1 MIKINNNTSDYV
13 TAFNQNATSMNYLD
27 IFSYDIIKTNEN
39 QLIIKP
45 FIFFNGL
52 KATKKAIQET
62 AITINDGV
70 NYIKY
75 NLSDEAF
82 INEDNS
88 TEDQS
93 KILLYKID
101 RTNRSEGKEINIED
115 KRSFIRITGIGD
127 SQDNINKIPSI
138 LEDIELLKKT
148 EGSSNAARD
157 PMFTAADYNN
167 YNILDILKKSEQE
180 QKDFGFKLY
189 YNQDPKI
196 GENSYD
202 NKSVYIRPFS
212 FWNPLLQ
219 KFQTIQ
225 AHSVSISETISFCY
239 VDLASASSRLNLTSQ
254 NDLKSLYIIELF
266 RFKKV
271 RKTISGQSYF
281 DIEITYNQGLQ
292 KINELNEFI
301 QNNLSKFYN
310 DNNLF
315 SLDIA
320 TLIEKQEIIFKEQSF
335 FNPISN
341 KYVNRVNGYTKQYQK
356 SNSITPEYYSVKIN
370 LLNNMYEVKKENEQ
384 VNENEHATSENSLF
398 EVLLYEL
405 KINQQTNEISIRDFR
420 KNKTINRNIN
430 TTIENLKQ
438 NDIETK
444 DFAILKRESIIDGT
458 NDVYIKSTLFD
469 LSKYFD
475 QPEKKILYLF
485 KQSFSLYVGTVTYIY
500 LTQTGTL
507 SANTKEIIN
516 DPTKKVLY
524 KITRK
529 PNRLIDIEEISE
541 RYQNYL

>member
-1 MIKINNNTSDYV
+1 MIKINNNTSDYI

-82 INEDNS
+82 ISEDNS

-93 KILLYKID
+93 KILLYKIT
-101 RTNRSEGKEINIED
+101 RTNGTEGKEINIED

-180 QKDFGFKLY
+180 QKDFGLKLY

-202 NKSVYIRPFS
+202 NKSVYMKSFS

-219 KFQTIQ
+219 SFQTVP
-225 AHSVSISETISFCY
+225 ASSVSVSDQVNICY
-239 VDLASASSRLNLTSQ
+239 VNLSSTSSVLRFISQENLPDL
-254 NDLKSLYIIELF
+254 YMIELF

-271 RKTISGQSYF
+271 RKTISGQSYH
-281 DIEITYNQGLQ
+281 DIEFTYNKGLQ
-292 KINELNEFI
+292 KINELNTYI

-310 DNNLF
+310 DDNLF
-315 SLDIA
+315 SLNIA
-320 TLIEKQEIIFKEQSF
+320 KLIENQEVIFKNNSF
-335 FNPISN
+335 FNPIIN
-341 KYVNRVNGYTKQYQK
+341 KYVNNVNGYSRQYLK
-356 SNSITPEYYSVKIN
+356 NNNITPEYYSVKIN
-370 LLNNMYEVKKENEQ
+370 LLNNIYEVKKENEQ

-430 TTIENLKQ
+430 TTIKNLKQ
-438 NDIETK
+438 NDIEIK
-444 DFAILKRESIIDGT
+444 DFAIQKRKSIIEGT
-458 NDVYIKSTLFD
+458 SYVYIKSTLFN
-469 LSKYFD
+469 LSKYFEH
-475 QPEKKILYLF
+475 PEKKLLYITERY
-485 KQSFSLYVGTVTYIY
+485 FSLNVDGVIYIY
-500 LTQTGTL
+500 LTQTGSL
-507 SANTKEIIN
+507 DASTKEIIN
-516 DPTKKVLY
+516 DPTKKILY
-524 KITRK
+524 KVTRK